1 MVETVVWANVG
12 VTMSESKTAAQRANH
27 TFMIPS
33 PYRVI
38 GTLPGHV
45 NTILRFG
52 VCRSIGVALY
62 NIERCT
68 LSILLQQLLHEENQC
83 AIFSRAM
90 QQLADQQTGAGTA
103 QIRIDGVEIRLVRL
117 SLVEPFETSFGKIDS
132 RLIFLVCLNAD
143 GLSGWGEVVAS
154 EKPLYSY
161 ETVGTAFHV
170 IKDFLAP
177 ALLDEPLTDLDD
189 LARRFSPFRG
199 HNMAKAGLE
208 LAFMDLLAQVNHRS
222 LSSLI
227 GGERNRVAVGVSLGI
242 QPTITELL
250 KRVERYLNL
259 GYQRIKLKIKPGWD
273 VDVVREVRR
282 QYPGI
287 LLSVDANSAYTLV
300 AADHLRRLDDFELLM
315 IEQPL
320 QNDDLVDHARLQQ
333 LLKTSLCLDESIVGR
348 RQAQAALDLE
358 SCRIINIKIGR
369 VGGYSEA
376 LAIHELCAARSVP
389 VWCGGML
396 ESGIGRAHNIALA
409 SLAGFT
415 LPGDIS
421 ASARYFERDLISPE
435 VTVAADGTVAV
446 PDGVGLGFKVEL
458 PFIESRTETR
468 VYLSRK

>member
-1 MVETVVWANVG
+1 M
-12 VTMSESKTAAQRANH
+12 
-27 TFMIPS
+27 
-33 PYRVI
+33 
-38 GTLPGHV
+38 
-45 NTILRFG
+45 
-52 VCRSIGVALY
+52 
-62 NIERCT
+62 
-68 LSILLQQLLHEENQC
+68 SILLQHLLHEKCRC

-90 QQLADQQTGAGTA
+90 MEASKISDLEPRDSAL
-103 QIRIDGVEIRLVRL
+103 QIRIDGVELRLVRL

-132 RLIFLVCLNAD
+132 RLIFLVSLTAG
-143 GLSGWGEVVAS
+143 GLRGWGEVVAA

-177 ALLDEPLTDLDD
+177 ALLSDSLTSIND
-189 LARRFSPFRG
+189 LAQRFSRFRG

-208 LAFMDLLAQVNHRS
+208 LAFMDLLAQLNSQS
-222 LSSLI
+222 LSAQI
-227 GGERNRVAVGVSLGI
+227 AGERKTIPVGVSLGI
-242 QPTITELL
+242 QPTITALL
-250 KRVERYLNL
+250 KRIDRYLGL

-273 VDVVREVRR
+273 LDVVDEVRR
-282 QYPGI
+282 THPNI
-287 LLSVDANSAYTLV
+287 LLSVDANSAYTLSDV
-300 AADHLRRLDDFELLM
+300 NHLRRLDDYDLLM

-320 QNDDLVDHARLQQ
+320 QNDDLIDHAKLQRLLQ
-333 LLKTSLCLDESIVGR
+333 TSICLDESIVGQ
-348 RQAQAALDLE
+348 RQANAALDLE

-376 LAIHELCAARSVP
+376 LAIHDLCAGRNIP

-435 VTVAADGTVAV
+435 VTVAYDGTVAV
-446 PDGVGLGFKVEL
+446 PDAVGLGFAVDL

-468 VYLSRK
+468 LNLARE